1 MPNNKITTT
10 SLGEYSVFNQPSG
23 SNDPAIWR
31 REDLTVPPM
40 YRPTI
45 TQTARSNKTGTNVN
59 VSIKAVV
66 PVVNTDAAGNKTSK
80 NTVIAQATITSLQ
93 NIVGDHTGNA
103 IEALIAALT
112 QQKVAIVAGRTAL

>member
-1 MPNNKITTT
+1 MPNNNITTT
-10 SLGEYSVFNQPSG
+10 DIGEFVVFNQPSG
-23 SNDPAIWR
+23 ANDPAVWR

-59 VSIKAVV
+59 VSVKVVV
-66 PVVNTDAAGNKTSK
+66 PVVDTDAAGKKTSS

-93 NIVGDHTGNA
+93 NIVGDHTDNA
-103 IEALIAALT
+103 IDALIAALT
-112 QQKVAIVAGRTAL
+112 QQKASIVAGRTAE

>member
-1 MPNNKITTT
+1 MSNNKITTT
-10 SLGEYSVFNQPSG
+10 NLGEFLVFNQPSG
-23 SNDPAIWR
+23 SNDPAVWR

-45 TQTARSNKTGTNVN
+45 MQAARPNKTGTNVN
-59 VSIKAVV
+59 VMIKAVV
-66 PVVNTDAAGNKTSK
+66 PVVDTDAAGKKTSS

-103 IEALIAALT
+103 IDALIAALT
-112 QQKVAIVAGRTAL
+112 QQKAAIVAGRTAL